1 MQRTL
6 SSQYFNGKQKKYM
19 FLQTLLSKAT
29 YIAMKAY
36 ILAVHAFPGNQTHN
50 LAFAGSVLCS
60 YEFRNASPLL

>member
-1 MQRTL
+1 
-6 SSQYFNGKQKKYM
+6 M

-50 LAFAGSVLCS
+50 LAFAGLVLCS